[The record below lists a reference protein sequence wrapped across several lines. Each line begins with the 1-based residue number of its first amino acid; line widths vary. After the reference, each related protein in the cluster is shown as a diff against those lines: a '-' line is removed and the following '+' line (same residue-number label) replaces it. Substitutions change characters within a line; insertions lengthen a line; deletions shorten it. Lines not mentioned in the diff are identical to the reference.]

1 MYWNQ
6 GLGPINMG
14 ARLNDC
20 CLIISQYV
28 IFIDFII
35 KVIQN
40 HTQEVWKEYNFA
52 FYKYLFRQKTIQG
65 ILIYLS
71 FGEF

>member
-6 GLGPINMG
+6 GLDPINVWS
-14 ARLNDC
+14 RLNDF
-20 CLIISQYV
+20 LIIISQYV

-35 KVIQN
+35 KVVQN

-52 FYKYLFRQKTIQG
+52 LYKYFFGQKTIQG